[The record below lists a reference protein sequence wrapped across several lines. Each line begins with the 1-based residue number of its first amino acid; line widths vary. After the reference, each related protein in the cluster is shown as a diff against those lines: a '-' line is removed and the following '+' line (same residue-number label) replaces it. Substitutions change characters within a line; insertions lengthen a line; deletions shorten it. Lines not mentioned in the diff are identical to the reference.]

1 MATLS
6 PTYNLS
12 KEVNTRSVWLS
23 LLSEEIVEEIKQE
36 FIREGR
42 SFEVWL
48 SVDVNPAFYYFIDS
62 ALTWQNTKRGRSFWS
77 KVANMAHPYDIPG
90 IFRGGFLPTLST
102 IPLSQAEDKEANIL
116 SI

>member
-6 PTYNLS
+6 STCNL
-12 KEVNTRSVWLS
+12 KNEVNTRSVWLS

-42 SFEVWL
+42 SFEAWSAVCFN
-48 SVDVNPAFYYFIDS
+48 DDFYHFIDS
-62 ALTWQNTKRGRSFWS
+62 AFIWSKTKRGRSFWEA
-77 KVANMAHPYDIPG
+77 VAHMAHPYDIPG
-90 IFRGGFLPTLST
+90 IFREESLPTLST

>member
-6 PTYNLS
+6 PTCNLR
-12 KEVNTRSVWLS
+12 KETNTRKEWLS
-23 LLSEEIVEEIKQE
+23 LLSEEIAEEIKQE
-36 FIREGR
+36 VIRDRR

-48 SVDVNPAFYYFIDS
+48 SVDVNRAFYYFIDS
-62 ALTWQNTKRGRSFWS
+62 AFSWQNTKRGRSFWS
-77 KVANMAHPYDIPG
+77 KVANMEQPYDIPG
-90 IFRGGFLPTLST
+90 IFREESLPTLST